1 MIVGGA
7 MVVGFRRLVQEPMF
21 ASVEGFGKAGSVGLP
36 LAARSAIANSKRQGG
51 QVANASA
58 TRRQDVV
65 LGQVLPFGTKG
76 VSKQVPILT
85 GRDSREG
92 FAMRECFVEI
102 LL

>member
-1 MIVGGA
+1 
-7 MVVGFRRLVQEPMF
+7 MVVGHSIFRRLEQEPMF
-21 ASVEGFGKAGSVGLP
+21 ASVEGFGKAGSVRMP
-36 LAARSAIANSKRQGG
+36 LDARSAIANSKGQGG
-51 QVANASA
+51 QIANASA